1 MDTPLKYNAA
11 QHQEYLDM
19 IDRIGHGWLEV
30 FQGDTEF
37 YSAVYWDLLSRIWR
51 SEAPVR
57 KTDALGFMTA
67 IKSAHTAGKYVE
79 TAIKRGIL
87 LEADNPEDARSKLL
101 SLSPA
106 MRRRLDAFFDGAV
119 SEVRRS
125 NIIFDE
131 LGPSPRDP

>member
-1 MDTPLKYNAA
+1 MDAALRYNTA

-19 IDRIGHGWLEV
+19 IERIGHRWLEV

-37 YSAVYWDLLSRIWR
+37 YSSVYWDLLSRIWR

-79 TAIKRGIL
+79 TAIQRGIL
-87 LEADNPEDARSKLL
+87 LEAENPDDARSKLL
-101 SLSPA
+101 SLSPE
-106 MRRRLDAFFDGAV
+106 MRRRLDVFFDGAV

-125 NIIFDE
+125 NANFDE

>member
-1 MDTPLKYNAA
+1 MDPALRYNAA

-19 IDRIGHGWLEV
+19 IERVGHRWLEV

-37 YSAVYWDLLSRIWR
+37 YSAVFWDLLTRIWH

-79 TAIKRGIL
+79 TAIKRGVL
-87 LEADNPEDARSKLL
+87 LEVENPDDARSKLL
-101 SLSPA
+101 SLSPE

-125 NIIFDE
+125 NRNFDE

>member
-1 MDTPLKYNAA
+1 MDAPLKYNAA
-11 QHQEYLDM
+11 QHQEYLDL
-19 IDRIGHGWLEV
+19 IERIGHRWLEV

-37 YSAVYWDLLSRIWR
+37 YSAVFWDLLSRIWR
-51 SEAPVR
+51 SDVPVR

-79 TAIKRGIL
+79 TAIQRGIL
-87 LEADNPEDARSKLL
+87 LEAENPEDARSKLL
-101 SLSPA
+101 SLSPE

-125 NIIFDE
+125 HSNFDE

>member
-1 MDTPLKYNAA
+1 MDAPLKYNAP
-11 QHQEYLDM
+11 QHREYLDL
-19 IDRIGHGWLEV
+19 IERIGHRWLEV

-37 YSAVYWDLLSRIWR
+37 YSAVFWDLLSLIWR
-51 SEAPVR
+51 SETPVR
-57 KTDALGFMTA
+57 KTDALGYMTA

-79 TAIKRGIL
+79 TAIKRGVL
-87 LEADNPEDARSKLL
+87 LEADNPDDARSKLL
-101 SLSPA
+101 SLSPE

-125 NIIFDE
+125 NRNFDE